1 MKLPFQL
8 SKLDYWVYGLS
19 LALCFLLFKQSDLTH
34 TNSSSFAYLHGHF
47 WDFYDYNSTRMGDN
61 NYLPIFY
68 IFFAIWNI
76 PLKLLG
82 LIPEVTSET
91 WMQATAIQTIW
102 SKLLLVIFFFAAVSL
117 VGKIASQICA
127 GLSKEYAAQNKELP
141 TLLFATSPIAIF
153 AVFIFGGYDV
163 FALFF
168 MLLGLR
174 AYFAKD
180 FKWFVVWFSVAIS
193 FKYFAAF
200 AYLPLVLI
208 IEKRFIRLVVYGL
221 LGLLVTAIQFALY
234 WHSDIF
240 LGEIFGL
247 AAAKTAGKGLNI
259 RLVIV
264 NACYLGMCG
273 FLYFS
278 KFNFNQDLTRWQLRA
293 ILACVLAYAMLFSWV
308 LWHPQWI
315 LLITPFICL
324 SFLFIRSKRL
334 FFAIEIMGYLGFAAF
349 TMNNWVGNVDNTML
363 YGGVFGHLLPQTS
376 TLVTDIIGRKSM
388 ALSRT
393 FFYLSLYAPFLIFLV
408 ETFVAKKFTSSD
420 FTNHEVKKVSDQQV
434 AQTGWLFRTR
444 FLVGCYFVIGLT
456 LACFLP
462 L

>member
-1 MKLPFQL
+1 
-8 SKLDYWVYGLS
+8 
-19 LALCFLLFKQSDLTH
+19 
-34 TNSSSFAYLHGHF
+34 
-47 WDFYDYNSTRMGDN
+47 
-61 NYLPIFY
+61 
-68 IFFAIWNI
+68 
-76 PLKLLG
+76 
-82 LIPEVTSET
+82 
-91 WMQATAIQTIW
+91 
-102 SKLLLVIFFFAAVSL
+102 
-117 VGKIASQICA
+117 
-127 GLSKEYAAQNKELP
+127 
-141 TLLFATSPIAIF
+141 
-153 AVFIFGGYDV
+153 
-163 FALFF
+163 
-168 MLLGLR
+168 
-174 AYFAKD
+174 
-180 FKWFVVWFSVAIS
+180 
-193 FKYFAAF
+193 
-200 AYLPLVLI
+200 
-208 IEKRFIRLVVYGL
+208 
-221 LGLLVTAIQFALY
+221 
-234 WHSDIF
+234 
-240 LGEIFGL
+240 
-247 AAAKTAGKGLNI
+247 
-259 RLVIV
+259 
-264 NACYLGMCG
+264 MCG